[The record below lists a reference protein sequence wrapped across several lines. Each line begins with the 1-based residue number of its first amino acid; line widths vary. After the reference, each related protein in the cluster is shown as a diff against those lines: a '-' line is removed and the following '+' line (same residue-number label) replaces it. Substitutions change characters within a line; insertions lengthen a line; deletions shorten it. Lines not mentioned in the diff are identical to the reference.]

1 MKAPMEIIAPKFV
14 TDWKTGVVTGSEV
27 QGVERRVGDLG
38 GVFAD
43 EGALARLHPDRLV
56 YRTACVFPVP
66 EGTEGGVFWGTTFIE
81 PGTVGD
87 EYFMTKGH
95 FHAKADRMEAYFTFA
110 GTGLL
115 VLMDTARNCWAEE
128 MTPGSTHLIPPYTAH
143 RTVNTGTDVF
153 SFGACWPSDAGH
165 DYASIAE
172 SGFSARAMRV
182 DGLPRLVP
190 A

>member
-1 MKAPMEIIAPKFV
+1 MAVAMEIRAPRCV
-14 TDWKTGVVTGSEV
+14 TDWATGAVTGSEV
-27 QGVERRVGDLG
+27 EGGERRIADLR

-43 EGALARLHPDRLV
+43 ADALALLLPDRLV
-56 YRTACVFPVP
+56 YRTASIFPVP
-66 EGTEGGVFWGTTFIE
+66 AGTEGGLFWGTTFIE
-81 PGTVGD
+81 PGVVGE

-115 VLMDTARNCWAEE
+115 VLMDTDRLCWAEE
-128 MTPGSTHLIPPYTAH
+128 MTPGSTHLIPAFTAH
-143 RTVNTGTDVF
+143 RAVNTGDEVL

-165 DYASIAE
+165 DYDSIAE
-172 SGFSARAMRV
+172 SGFSARVMRV
-182 DGLPRLVP
+182 GGTPRLVP

>member
-1 MKAPMEIIAPKFV
+1 MTIDIRAPKYL
-14 TDWKTGVVTGSEV
+14 TNWVTGAVRGKDVVRAEC
-27 QGVERRVGDLG
+27 RIGDLN

-43 EGALARLHPDRLV
+43 AEAFGQLPADRLV

-66 EGTEGGVFWGTTFIE
+66 EGTVGGLFWGTTFIQ
-81 PGTVGD
+81 PGTVGE

-115 VLMDTARNCWAEE
+115 LLMDGDRNCWAEE
-128 MTPGSTHLIPPYTAH
+128 MTPGSTHLVPAYIAH
-143 RTVNTGTDVF
+143 RTLNVGDDEL

-165 DYASIAE
+165 DYERIARA
-172 SGFSARAMRV
+172 GFSVRVIRV
-182 DGLPRLVP
+182 DGAPQLVP
-190 A
+190 V

>member
-1 MKAPMEIIAPKFV
+1 MNVPMKISAPKFM
-14 TDWKTGVVTGSEV
+14 TDWKTGVVTGPEV
-27 QGVERRVGDLG
+27 QGVERRVRDLD

-43 EGALARLHPDRLV
+43 EGAFSQLRPDRLV

-81 PGTVGD
+81 PGTVGG

-95 FHAKADRMEAYFTFA
+95 FHAKADRMESYFTFA

-143 RTVNTGTDVF
+143 RTVNTGDDVF

-165 DYASIAE
+165 DYDSIAE

-182 DGLPRLVP
+182 DGSPVLVP